1 MMFNFAGFWF
11 LVGWLIWLAVTIY
24 VLMLASRFVSA
35 VERIAARM
43 PSQQR

>member
-1 MMFNFAGFWF
+1 MSMGFGEIWF
-11 LVGWLIWLAVTIY
+11 LLGWLIWLAVTIY

-43 PSQQR
+43 PPQQR